1 MGSSWPMSEK
11 KMAKGIAVA
20 YMDEDIAQLMKING
34 LEQQSQVKKEF
45 EYVYK
50 SLQCYY
56 GIKRSSGDELQI
68 RWMCGIPNNIW
79 KYYAG

>member
-1 MGSSWPMSEK
+1 
-11 KMAKGIAVA
+11 
-20 YMDEDIAQLMKING
+20 MKING